1 MELTDD
7 RGADDRDNHGF
18 MESLFP
24 ISSAAES
31 DRSAGDCSTTR
42 RRPKWSVIA
51 NRALQMGGGT
61 ADRYHLC
68 TRHGGGRSARSLF
81 GALGVGNGQRLGRQR
96 AQKGRRHSVERL
108 HRKYAYSASGARRR
122 SLSTDR
128 APSPLNGWTAYPL
141 SEYQRRPP
149 RAEQAVAVAAAPQ
162 CRWRGVNVVAAVEPP
177 AVQSTVHFGRRSD

>member
-1 MELTDD
+1 MIGALTTATITVSWS
-7 RGADDRDNHGF
+7 RCFRFLPPQRVTVQPAT
-18 MESLFP
+18 
-24 ISSAAES
+24 A
-31 DRSAGDCSTTR
+31 
-42 RRPKWSVIA
+42 RRP
-51 NRALQMGGGT
+51 
-61 ADRYHLC
+61 
-68 TRHGGGRSARSLF
+68 GGGRNGRPQPIEHFKWAMGLRIDITS
-81 GALGVGNGQRLGRQR
+81 ALGMAAGDPRSPSSEHSAWSMVNVSAARE
-96 AQKGRRHSVERL
+96 QKGRRHSVERL